1 MPIDNRWYDDLG
13 DKWWDPSG
21 PVSPL
26 HDLNPAR
33 FAYFSTALGSLAGL
47 RLLDVGCGGGLLA
60 TKFAEA
66 GAAVTGVDLSVSSV
80 ATGLRHARDRN
91 IQIEFAAARGESL
104 PFADGEF
111 DAVVSSDFLEHVTD
125 LDSVVAE
132 IARVVKPAGLFLYET
147 VNRTLR
153 ARIVTVWLLERVL
166 SLIPRNTHDAD
177 MFIKPSE
184 LHQIMTRHGL
194 KNIETRGIEPEA
206 GPLGALAGF
215 IKHGRAGNFKITQ
228 DTAIAYIGY
237 AIKSA

>member
-13 DKWWDPSG
+13 DRWWDPCG

-33 FAYFSTALGSLAGL
+33 FAYFQTALGSLVNL

-60 TKFAEA
+60 MKFAEA
-66 GAAVTGVDLSVSSV
+66 GAMVTGVDLSASSV
-80 ATGLRHARDRN
+80 AAGLRHARREKL
-91 IQIEFAAARGESL
+91 QIDFAAARGESL

-111 DAVVSSDFLEHVTD
+111 DAVVSSDFLEHVPD
-125 LDSVVAE
+125 LDNVIAE
-132 IARVVKPAGLFLYET
+132 VARVLRPAGLFLYET

-153 ARIVTVWLLERVL
+153 ARLVTVWLLERVL
-166 SLIPRNTHDAD
+166 SLIPKNTHDAN

-184 LHQIMTRHGL
+184 LRQVMARHGL

-206 GPLGALAGF
+206 GPVAALAGF
-215 IKHGRAGNFKITQ
+215 IKRGSAGNFKITE

-237 AIKSA
+237 AIKTA